1 MAEKE
6 RFSPPALGGISLL
19 VVFAV
24 LCLTVFAL
32 LTLTT
37 VQADSRLGDS
47 SLQAVTD
54 YYAAD
59 CKAQKILAL
68 LRAGEMPEGVTK
80 EGDYYQYTC
89 PVSENQNL
97 EVSVSLEGDTYEILY
112 WRAVPV
118 EKEQAEESLNVWDG
132 ITF

>member
-47 SLQAVTD
+47 SLRAVTD

-59 CKAQKILAL
+59 CEAQRILAL
-68 LRAGEMPEGVTK
+68 LRAGEVCEGVVR
-80 EGDYYQYTC
+80 EGDTYYFTC
-89 PVSENQNL
+89 PVSENQEL
-97 EVSVSLEGDTYEILY
+97 KAAVRFEGEEYTILY
-112 WRAVPV
+112 WQSVPV
-118 EKEQAEESLNVWDG
+118 EEEREDSGLNVWDG